1 MDWFIGREKELACL
15 EELYSSGEFS
25 TCAIYG
31 RRQIGKTTLM
41 SKFASGKRAITFQF
55 SKGTAY
61 ENLSHMGIVIG
72 SFLDKEEQTFDSLSS
87 AIESL
92 SEICRDE
99 RTIVIFDE
107 LPYLANSVPDS
118 LSIIQRFIDRIR
130 EDTSSMVLICGSSIS
145 MMRKETEEYDSPL
158 YGRFRNRIELKPLSL
173 KECKGFHPEMS
184 DEDLLKTYLT
194 VGGVPNYHRIMNE
207 NTYEGCIKKC
217 FLGPNAPL
225 SNEAAVIIEGEL
237 SPSGIHSGIVSCIA
251 DGKRF
256 QNTIVDALGISKTLC
271 SRYISNLEKVS
282 MVEAVNAMLTAKKK
296 PYVISD
302 NLLAFHY
309 TVLRKFEPILR
320 NDDVDRTFRL
330 IKPKIDTLLGKRY
343 ELLCRSYLTS
353 AYSVKEIGS
362 WWGSVDGEETD
373 IDVVAS
379 IYNKDDFLIT
389 LLCECKFRRE
399 QTGLPVIH
407 ELEKKAEF
415 ARADDNRKYAVF
427 SLGGFTEELKEYA
440 DDMGILLIGTEKLLG
455 IRDPDAI

>member
-1 MDWFIGREKELACL
+1 MDWFIGREKELAYL
-15 EELYSSGEFS
+15 EELYSSKEFS

-31 RRQIGKTTLM
+31 RRQIGKTSLM
-41 SKFASGKRAITFQF
+41 AKFASGKRAITFQF
-55 SKGTAY
+55 SNGTAY

-72 SFLDKEEQTFDSLSS
+72 SFLGKDELIFDSLSE
-87 AIESL
+87 AMESL
-92 SEICRDE
+92 SKICREE

-107 LPYLANSVPDS
+107 LPYLANSLTDA

-130 EDTSSMVLICGSSIS
+130 EDTSAMVLICGSSIS

-173 KECKGFHPEMS
+173 KECKSFHPGMS
-184 DEDLLKTYLT
+184 DDDLLRTYLT

-207 NTYEGCIKKC
+207 DTYDECIKKC

-251 DGKRF
+251 DGKHF

-271 SRYISNLEKVS
+271 SRYISNLERTS
-282 MVEAVNAMLTAKKK
+282 MVESVNAMLTAKKR
-296 PYVISD
+296 PYIISD

-330 IKPKIDTLLGKRY
+330 IKPKIDTLLGKRF
-343 ELLCRSYLTS
+343 ELLCRSYLIS
-353 AYSVKEIGS
+353 SYSVKEIGS
-362 WWGSVDGEETD
+362 WWGRVDGEETYID
-373 IDVVAS
+373 IVAS
-379 IYNKDDFLIT
+379 VYNKDDLLIT
-389 LLCECKFRRE
+389 LLCECKFRKE
-399 QTGLPVIH
+399 KTGISLIQ
-407 ELEKKAEF
+407 ELEKKAES
-415 ARADDNRKYAVF
+415 ARADINRRFAVF

-440 DDMGILLIGTEKLLG
+440 EDTGIFLIGTDKLLG
-455 IRDPDAI
+455 IDDPDSI